1 MIKCKAVSAVKYNLN
16 AEVES
21 YSFDSEKLKALTT
34 NVVTKYGAGDWE
46 KAILEMSKRN
56 IIRYVTQEV
65 YFPEELAPGERE
77 YAYHIFTKIPVA
89 DVEDKIITSYY
100 MCWLELEFNTSD
112 EESEATNFF
121 HKLCD
126 MQDNGTL

>member
-16 AEVES
+16 AKVES
-21 YSFDSEKLKALTT
+21 YSFDSEKLKALAT
-34 NVVTKYGAGDWE
+34 NVVTKYGAGEWE
-46 KAILEMSKRN
+46 KAILEMSKRK
-56 IIRYVTQEV
+56 IIKYVTQEV
-65 YFPEELAPGERE
+65 YFPEEITPGERE
-77 YAYHIFTKIPVA
+77 FAYQIFTKIPVA
-89 DVEDKIITSYY
+89 DVEDKITTSYY